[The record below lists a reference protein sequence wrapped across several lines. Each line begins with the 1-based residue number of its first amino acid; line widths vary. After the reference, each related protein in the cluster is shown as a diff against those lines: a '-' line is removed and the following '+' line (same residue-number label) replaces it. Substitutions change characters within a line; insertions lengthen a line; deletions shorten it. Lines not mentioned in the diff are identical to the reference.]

1 MLSAT
6 MSGMLQ
12 ITEPVSADESI
23 ESFEYVE
30 YTAAQSTNINASQ
43 AIDIVAEGGDDYLC
57 PWGSYLQV
65 EGQLITAAGAAYAP

>member
-1 MLSAT
+1 

-43 AIDIVAEGGDDYLC
+43 GSISLLRGVMTIYVHGGVISRLR
-57 PWGSYLQV
+57 GS
-65 EGQLITAAGAAYAP
+65 